1 MTTNRYIIVLFFL
14 FELSTIVSIS
24 ARDTFFFHSKK
35 GYQDSILMN
44 LKQKQQK
51 ARQSSHKDSIIK
63 SDLNLLKFYAYNQP
77 KNTDTDELFNLL
89 DYCTENNNINC
100 LVEVY
105 AMLAWQMQK
114 KDQYTEALEH
124 YNKAIELS
132 NDTEEKSS
140 KWLVLINQGTLF
152 NELLEPELAR
162 KNFKAS
168 FKYIKPNEDYRM
180 AISLLNISS
189 TFGKTDH
196 DSIAYFSNKAISFFE
211 KNPGQNN
218 GLEIAA
224 NNVAYSYI
232 KQNKLKEASRIIDKY
247 IDLNNIADSKKGWFG
262 SFFYNTLGELNYK
275 LGHLDKAID
284 YYKKSISYTENNNS
298 SSNLMS
304 LNDLAEIYESK
315 GEFKKTIQYLK
326 AKEKHLQKFNEHNL
340 KKEIARSKYNKI
352 LAEKNKLITNL
363 EKKNQKTNRQ
373 VYNSKIIALS
383 SGVLTI
389 ICILFFLTIYQKSR
403 LKISQLNEEISLARL
418 KSLRSIMNPH
428 FLFNSFNTL
437 QSFILQKDKFEAS
450 EHMRELSQLIRK
462 ILSNSD
468 SLYISFKEELEIIKT
483 YITLENKRFDGQF
496 EMSLT
501 IDENL
506 IELNP
511 KIPSMIIQ
519 PHLENAVIHGLGSKN
534 KKALKLSFQKK
545 KNSIKCII
553 EDNGIGRRKSAE
565 LNKKSKNTSNLSIAS
580 GNTAER
586 IKLLKKVGY
595 KKTSMK
601 ITDLLDD
608 NKKPKGT
615 RVIVNLPIIN

>member
-1 MTTNRYIIVLFFL
+1 MI
-14 FELSTIVSIS
+14 
-24 ARDTFFFHSKK
+24 DSKK
-35 GYQDSILMN
+35 RSQDSILTN
-44 LKQKQQK
+44 LKQKQEQ
-51 ARQSSHKDSIIK
+51 ARQSNHKDSIIK
-63 SDLNLLKFYAYNQP
+63 SDLNLLKFYTYNQS
-77 KNTDTDELFNLL
+77 KNTDTDELSHLL
-89 DYCTENNNINC
+89 EYCTDNNNIDC
-100 LVEVY
+100 RIEVY

-114 KDQYTEALEH
+114 KDQYSQALEY
-124 YNKAIELS
+124 YNKAIDLS
-132 NDTEEKSS
+132 NITEKEHF
-140 KWLVLINQGTLF
+140 KWNILIDQGTLF

-162 KNFKAS
+162 KNFKTS
-168 FKYIKPNEDYRM
+168 FKYISPNEDQRM

-189 TFGKTDH
+189 TFEKTNP
-196 DSIAYFSNKAISFFE
+196 DSMAYFSNKAIGILE
-211 KNPGQNN
+211 KNPSQNN
-218 GLEIAA
+218 SLEIAA
-224 NNVAYSYI
+224 NNVAYGYI

-247 IDLNNIADSKKGWFG
+247 IDLNNIADSKKERFG
-262 SFFYNTLGELNYK
+262 SFFFNTVGELNYK

-284 YYKKSISYTENNNS
+284 YYKKSISYTENAYPP
-298 SSNLMS
+298 SNIMS
-304 LNDLAEIYESK
+304 LNDLAEIYEIK
-315 GEFKKTIQYLK
+315 GELKTAIQYLK
-326 AKEKHLQKFNEHNL
+326 AKENYLQKFNAHNL
-340 KKEIARSKYNKI
+340 KKEIARSEYNKI
-352 LAEKNKLITNL
+352 LSEKNKLITNL
-363 EKKNQKTNRQ
+363 EKKNQKTNKQ
-373 VYNSKIIALS
+373 VYNSKILALS

-403 LKISQLNEEISLARL
+403 LKISQLNEEISLVRL

-483 YITLENKRFDGQF
+483 YMILENKRFDDQF
-496 EMSLT
+496 ELSLT
-501 IDENL
+501 IDEDL

-519 PHLENAVIHGLGSKN
+519 PHLENAVIHGLSSKN
-534 KKALKLSFQKK
+534 KKVLKLSFQKK
-545 KNSIKCII
+545 KNSIQCII

-565 LNKKSKNTSNLSIAS
+565 LNKKSKNTTHLSIAS

-608 NKKPKGT
+608 NGKSKGT
-615 RVIVNLPIIN
+615 RVTVNLPIIN

>member
-1 MTTNRYIIVLFFL
+1 MTTKRYIIVLFFL
-14 FELSTIVSIS
+14 FELFTTVSVFAKDTIVI
-24 ARDTFFFHSKK
+24 DSKK
-35 GYQDSILMN
+35 RPQDSILMN
-44 LKQKQQK
+44 LKQKQEQ
-51 ARQSSHKDSIIK
+51 ARQSNHKDSIIK
-63 SDLNLLKFYAYNQP
+63 SGLSLLKFYTYNQS
-77 KNTDTDELFNLL
+77 KNTDTDELFDLL

-100 LVEVY
+100 RIEVY

-114 KDQYTEALEH
+114 KDQYSQALEY
-124 YNKAIELS
+124 YNKAIDLS
-132 NDTEEKSS
+132 NDTEKERF
-140 KWLVLINQGTLF
+140 KWYILINQGTLF
-152 NELLEPELAR
+152 NELLEPKLAR
-162 KNFKAS
+162 KNFKTS
-168 FKYIKPNEDYRM
+168 FKYIKPNEDHRM

-189 TFGKTDH
+189 TFEKTNP
-196 DSIAYFSNKAISFFE
+196 DSMAYFSNKAINILE
-211 KNPGQNN
+211 KNPDRTNS
-218 GLEIAA
+218 LEIAA
-224 NNVAYSYI
+224 NNVAYGYI

-247 IDLNNIADSKKGWFG
+247 IDLNNITDSKKEQFG
-262 SFFYNTLGELNYK
+262 SFFFNTIGELNYK

-284 YYKKSISYTENNNS
+284 YYKKSISYTENAYPP
-298 SSNLMS
+298 SNLMS
-304 LNDLAEIYESK
+304 LNDLAEIYEIK
-315 GEFKKTIQYLK
+315 GELKKAIQYLK
-326 AKEKHLQKFNEHNL
+326 AKENYLQKFNEHNL
-340 KKEIARSKYNKI
+340 KKEIARSEYNKI
-352 LAEKNKLITNL
+352 LTEKNKLIINL
-363 EKKNQKTNRQ
+363 EKKNQKTNKQ
-373 VYNSKIIALS
+373 VYNSKILALS
-383 SGVLTI
+383 SGILTI

-403 LKISQLNEEISLARL
+403 LKISQLNEEISLVRL

-483 YITLENKRFDGQF
+483 YITLENKRFDDQF
-496 EMSLT
+496 ELNLT

-519 PHLENAVIHGLGSKN
+519 PHLENAVIHGLSSKN
-534 KKALKLSFQKK
+534 KKVLKLSFQKK
-545 KNSIKCII
+545 KNSIQCII

-565 LNKKSKNTSNLSIAS
+565 LNKKSKNTTNLSIAS

-595 KKTSMK
+595 KKTSME

-608 NKKPKGT
+608 NRKSKGT
-615 RVIVNLPIIN
+615 RVTVNLPIIN